1 MLSKVSYNK
10 EYSFNGKYVM
20 IINVAP
26 YLKLPNMNQKNEL
39 SVNDCKNL
47 ENWLHKEH
55 PGEKLK
61 FWKFG
66 PEAGNYEYFIQTESR
81 ESTVLMYYV
90 LTQYGE
96 KAIFR

>member
-1 MLSKVSYNK
+1 
-10 EYSFNGKYVM
+10 M

-55 PGEKLK
+55 PEERLK

-66 PEAGNYEYFIQTESR
+66 PEAGNYEYFI
-81 ESTVLMYYV
+81 
-90 LTQYGE
+90 
-96 KAIFR
+96 